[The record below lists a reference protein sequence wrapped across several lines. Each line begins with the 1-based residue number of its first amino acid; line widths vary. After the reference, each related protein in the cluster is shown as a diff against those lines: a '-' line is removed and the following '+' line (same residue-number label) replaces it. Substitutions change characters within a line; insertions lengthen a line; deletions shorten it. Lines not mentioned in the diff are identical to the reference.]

1 MITYNSK
8 VDILNK
14 FAIVRSIY
22 TENGWLSL
30 ISGIDLLDEEIMIDE
45 YSTTKELLSVRNELG
60 MLTESIKKDSTI
72 ISYNNFKQFITPEYS
87 RTNFSDIYNSS
98 YYYDENLYQCAINDY
113 KVLLKKDSIS
123 VISPEV
129 ESVFHTSGFDVLNI
143 STGFH
148 ATLEGEKKLEINS
161 SGCFHFIMD
170 ESIATITND
179 NSIILQSSPENDR
192 LDFTQTFEN
201 IKSLNC
207 DDFDFEVLY
216 KNYQINFLLK
226 EDKLNLKYK
235 DFTEQ
240 KTIISSNTSLHNME
254 HIRVDDGAGINDF
267 YIDKNEVTVADY
279 NKFINESGYIT
290 EVEKRGWSYIVE
302 SSFKSDRKYSQSNDE
317 GISKY
322 LKLEKGY
329 GVNWKCDE
337 FGKPLH
343 MTSQDTN
350 RPVIHINYYDALR
363 YCKWAGKQLPVGDEM
378 FYAAKELINSNNF
391 NNYVM
396 CASTSGG
403 KINKVRQKLEDKNHI
418 WDILGNVY
426 EWCSDWMLLAV
437 AG

>member
-1 MITYNSK
+1 MRTITKYTLLLFALSLCFNQSKAQEKWLTSQEYNSIQKQSINAIELLGDLLDNIVFETQYGGINEYYEPNNPQQIFQDGSVLVTNEINPKSKTFLSVSIKSYLNYWYTNVNNKTKSNDNEVKVEFVNIFVSPVFLENKIAFSKVYFQKLITYNSK

-254 HIRVDDGAGINDF
+254 HIRVDDGAGRLQQIHQR
-267 YIDKNEVTVADY
+267 
-279 NKFINESGYIT
+279 
-290 EVEKRGWSYIVE
+290 KR
-302 SSFKSDRKYSQSNDE
+302 
-317 GISKY
+317 
-322 LKLEKGY
+322 L
-329 GVNWKCDE
+329 
-337 FGKPLH
+337 
-343 MTSQDTN
+343 
-350 RPVIHINYYDALR
+350 YYR
-363 YCKWAGKQLPVGDEM
+363 
-378 FYAAKELINSNNF
+378 S
-391 NNYVM
+391 
-396 CASTSGG
+396 
-403 KINKVRQKLEDKNHI
+403 
-418 WDILGNVY
+418 
-426 EWCSDWMLLAV
+426 
-437 AG
+437 